1 MDNKRCGYAESE
13 TFAIAEQV
21 SKKRNAEYLHRHI
34 LVAVAFTVFTVPAK
48 YTFLLS
54 TCDLAVTPW
63 STWNKLYTIEKCDSA
78 GLFLFL
84 SKERKIHN
92 EKLVL
97 SWTTASKGIS
107 EANPSIIFYSSTI
120 STIKLCNTFL
130 SLPFPPSY
138 ASKHI
143 I

>member
-54 TCDLAVTPW
+54 TCDLAVTP
-63 STWNKLYTIEKCDSA
+63 
-78 GLFLFL
+78 
-84 SKERKIHN
+84 
-92 EKLVL
+92 
-97 SWTTASKGIS
+97 
-107 EANPSIIFYSSTI
+107 
-120 STIKLCNTFL
+120 
-130 SLPFPPSY
+130 
-138 ASKHI
+138 
-143 I
+143 